1 LAGTKQRFW
10 LEPAA
15 PMRRIQSVRQTL
27 ATNQPLSRAMLNQLR
42 DLKYRIVSRPS
53 R

>member
-1 LAGTKQRFW
+1 
-10 LEPAA
+10 
-15 PMRRIQSVRQTL
+15 MRRIQSVRQTL